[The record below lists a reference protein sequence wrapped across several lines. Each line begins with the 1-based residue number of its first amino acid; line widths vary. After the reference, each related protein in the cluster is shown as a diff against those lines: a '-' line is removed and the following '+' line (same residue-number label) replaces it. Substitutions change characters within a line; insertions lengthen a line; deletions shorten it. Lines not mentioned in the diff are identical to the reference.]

1 MFRDRCAALAI
12 AAAMI
17 EAVPAVSAF
26 AQSNTATF
34 LPDPAASPESDRI
47 GNGAARVLR
56 AVPAGQPI
64 GALPHNLIVPPMFRE
79 TVDAMLRRSPT
90 FRRQCT
96 RIAQAPRMIVVLEWF
111 QPRSSDHVRARTVL
125 SRIPDGRDLATVAIR
140 TLDDPVELIAH
151 ELEHVIEQLD
161 HVDLRTL
168 AMVPASGVRMCD
180 CGDES
185 YETVRAVRAGRA
197 VSAEMRLQHT

>member
-12 AAAMI
+12 AAAVI
-17 EAVPAVSAF
+17 DAVPTVSTF

-34 LPDPAASPESDRI
+34 LPDPAAPPESDRI

-64 GALPHNLIVPPMFRE
+64 EALPQNLIVPPVFRD
-79 TVDAMLRRSPT
+79 TVDAMMRRSPT
-90 FRRQCT
+90 FRRQCA
-96 RIAQAPRMIVVLEWF
+96 RIAQAPRMLVVLQWF
-111 QPRSSDHVRARTVL
+111 QPRSSDHARARTVL
-125 SRIPDGRDLATVAIR
+125 SRTRDGRDLATVAIR

-161 HVDLRTL
+161 GVDLAAQLRRHD
-168 AMVPASGVRMCD
+168 SGVYAT
-180 CGDES
+180 GDS
-185 YETVRAVRAGRA
+185 GGVFETTRAKRIGVQVARE
-197 VSAEMRLQHT
+197 VQ